1 MVVFLFCMAVAI
13 LLLQEGSTWSVLA
26 SMYGFVMGNI
36 LTFRWNISVQTL
48 TLKPV
53 NLCRMGSHV
62 PDVYLINQAE
72 RLRYDLWINLD
83 MTSGRSPKIEFPC
96 MGENCGTLKLA
107 STNGVGPLF
116 LKTGLPCFSGRR
128 GSMPLPLYLPPT
140 AWRGRGTTIV
150 VEGGRWK
157 WKMVSGK

>member
-1 MVVFLFCMAVAI
+1 
-13 LLLQEGSTWSVLA
+13 
-26 SMYGFVMGNI
+26 MG
-36 LTFRWNISVQTL
+36 
-48 TLKPV
+48 
-53 NLCRMGSHV
+53 CHV

-116 LKTGLPCFSGRR
+116 LKTGLPCSSGRR
-128 GSMPLPLYLPPT
+128 GIMPLCLYTCLPPLDG
-140 AWRGRGTTIV
+140 GRGTTIV
-150 VEGGRWK
+150 VEGGPLKMENGK
-157 WKMVSGK
+157 WQIVNEGSALWEYVAPFL